1 YESRAGDTF
10 TLGSS
15 TWRIEEI
22 TPERVL
28 VSPAPGLPGRLPF
41 WKGDAPGR
49 PAELGEASG
58 AMVRS
63 VGEADFDPDAVA
75 DWGLDDWARDNLLA
89 YLREQ
94 QEATGRLPSDRSL
107 VVERFRDELGDW
119 RVVIHSPYGAK
130 VHAPWALVLSA
141 RLRERFGM
149 DVAAMHSDDG
159 IVLRLPDPDAGAAMA
174 DPFGPLT
181 SDDLLAPAAAAAE
194 LPLADL
200 LLEADR
206 IDADV
211 MAALSS

>member
-1 YESRAGDTF
+1 MVYESRAGDTF

-49 PAELGEASG
+49 PAELGEAIG

-63 VGEADFDPDAVA
+63 VAEADFDPAAVA

-94 QEATGRLPSDRSL
+94 QEATGRLPSDTAI

-119 RVVIHSPYGAK
+119 RVVIYSPFGAK

-159 IVLRLPDPDAGAAMA
+159 IVLRLPGTDGGAAMA
-174 DPFGPLT
+174 DPVGPPT
-181 SDDLLAPAAAAAE
+181 ADDPLAPVAAAPGLPPAA
-194 LPLADL
+194 
-200 LLEADR
+200 R
-206 IDADV
+206 
-211 MAALSS
+211 